1 MTLLEAA
8 RRLQPAGAVYHN
20 MHEDDVRRV
29 LSHPLTMVGSD
40 GLPNDPKPHPRLW
53 APSRAYSATTAA
65 TPACSR

>member
-1 MTLLEAA
+1 
-8 RRLQPAGAVYHN
+8 

-53 APSRAYSATTAA
+53 GAFRACSATTAA